1 MIDKVL
7 EKCKM
12 IHFMRDLTRGG
23 LSGVLNELAVICQKG
38 IIIDE
43 NSIPVDDPV
52 RGACEMLG
60 FDPLYLANEGK
71 VLIVADSSES
81 ETILNILKSD
91 PLGRNP
97 AIIGEMTGQDAGRVI
112 INTLTGGRRIVD
124 MPSGVQLPRI
134 C

>member
-1 MIDKVL
+1 MIYNVL
-7 EKCKM
+7 EQSKTV
-12 IHFMRDLTRGG
+12 HFMRDLTRGG
-23 LSGVLNELAVICQKG
+23 LSGVLNELAEICRKG

-43 NSIPVDDPV
+43 DSIPVDDPV

-71 VLIVADSSES
+71 ILIVTDSSES

-97 AIIGEMTGQDAGRVI
+97 AIIGEITGQHEGRVI
-112 INTLTGGRRIVD
+112 INTLTGGKRIVD